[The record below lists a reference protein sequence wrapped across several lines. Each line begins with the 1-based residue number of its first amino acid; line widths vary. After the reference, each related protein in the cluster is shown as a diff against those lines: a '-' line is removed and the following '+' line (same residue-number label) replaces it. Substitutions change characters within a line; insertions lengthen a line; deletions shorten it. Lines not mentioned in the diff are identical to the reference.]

1 MSISV
6 LSSGFSNIT
15 EKRREKRY
23 VQHRRCLTVTIDG
36 STMPVIIRN
45 ISTWGGSC
53 IGLMGARVG
62 ARFILTFEG
71 SGSVIGRVQ
80 WVQDDVCGMR
90 FLTPIGAD
98 KVFYNQRSQA
108 ERARRVSVARPAT
121 VVADGV
127 PRRAIIRNVSENGM
141 MLETFC
147 QLRAGQSID
156 IMAGEFCSSGT
167 VRWSSG
173 KQAGVVLAAPLRLD
187 IFERQSTSVSAD
199 VNRARPDGLHSASS
213 DGGVHA

>member
-1 MSISV
+1 MSISA
-6 LSSGFSNIT
+6 LSSGFSNT
-15 EKRREKRY
+15 VEKRREKRY
-23 VQHRRCLTVTIDG
+23 VQHRRCLTVTMDG
-36 STMPVIIRN
+36 STIPVIIRN

-53 IGLMGARVG
+53 IGLTGARVG

-71 SGSVIGRVQ
+71 SGSVVGRVQ
-80 WVQDDVCGMR
+80 WVQGDVCGMR
-90 FLTPIGAD
+90 FLTPISAD

-147 QLRAGQSID
+147 QLRAGQSVD
-156 IMAGEFCSSGT
+156 IVAGGFCSSGT

-173 KQAGVVLAAPLRLD
+173 KQAGVALSAPLRLD
-187 IFERQSTSVSAD
+187 IFERQSTSAPAD
-199 VNRARPDGLHSASS
+199 LDHARPDIQHSTNDQGGLHA
-213 DGGVHA
+213 